1 MISTIDVGSVFL
13 KKYIVMIAKL
23 FDNPNS
29 INPIATIQTD
39 DDYYINSEELDWI
52 ANIFGAKFIDYD

>member
-1 MISTIDVGSVFL
+1 
-13 KKYIVMIAKL
+13 MIAKL
-23 FDNPNS
+23 FDNRNS
-29 INPIATIQTD
+29 IKPIATIQTD